1 VILRAGAASPSDAE
15 LADWVRGKLM
25 AYCVPVAF
33 KVVDDLPR
41 TPSMKV
47 STPAVRELFTER
59 PIAG

>member
-1 VILRAGAASPSDAE
+1 MILRSGAARPSDAE
-15 LADWVRGKLM
+15 LAEWVRGKLM

-33 KVVDDLPR
+33 KIVDDLPR

-47 STPAVRELFTER
+47 STPAVRELFAGR